1 MPAIR
6 RATCGPMLN
15 DSSRLGIERGD
26 LGDPEISAV
35 GAQLVV
41 FARELG
47 ELYYLERTR
56 SAELERVLRDLEE
69 TYLATMKTLAQVI
82 EAKDLT
88 TRGHLDRT
96 QDYGL
101 ALARRIAPELADSPE
116 LGYGFFLHDIG
127 KVGIPEHILCKPG
140 PLSRDEWDIMK
151 SHPTIGAQIVAPIRF
166 LGSAVETIQH
176 HHERFDGKGYPMG
189 LRGEEIPLSARIF
202 AVADSFDAMTSD
214 RPYRK
219 ALATDRALEEIH
231 AGAGSQF
238 DPEVVR
244 PFLSL
249 VEEGLP
255 EAPNLSSPLAHA
267 S

>member
-1 MPAIR
+1 
-6 RATCGPMLN
+6 MLN

-26 LGDPEISAV
+26 LGDQEISAV

-56 SAELERVLRDLEE
+56 SADLERVLRDLEE
-69 TYLATMKTLAQVI
+69 AYLATMKTLAQVI

-96 QDYGL
+96 HDYGL
-101 ALARRIAPELADSPE
+101 ALARKIAPELADSPE

-166 LGSAVETIQH
+166 LGRAVETIQH
-176 HHERFDGKGYPMG
+176 HHERFDGKGYPKG

-214 RPYRK
+214 RPYRS
-219 ALATDRALEEIH
+219 ALATDRALEEIQ

-238 DPEVVR
+238 DPEVVG
-244 PFLSL
+244 PFLVL

-255 EAPNLSSPLAHA
+255 EAPDLATPFAHA

>member
-1 MPAIR
+1 
-6 RATCGPMLN
+6 MLN
-15 DSSRLGIERGD
+15 DSSRFGIERGD

-116 LGYGFFLHDIG
+116 LG
-127 KVGIPEHILCKPG
+127 
-140 PLSRDEWDIMK
+140 
-151 SHPTIGAQIVAPIRF
+151 
-166 LGSAVETIQH
+166 
-176 HHERFDGKGYPMG
+176 
-189 LRGEEIPLSARIF
+189 
-202 AVADSFDAMTSD
+202 
-214 RPYRK
+214 
-219 ALATDRALEEIH
+219 
-231 AGAGSQF
+231 
-238 DPEVVR
+238 
-244 PFLSL
+244 
-249 VEEGLP
+249 
-255 EAPNLSSPLAHA
+255 
-267 S
+267 